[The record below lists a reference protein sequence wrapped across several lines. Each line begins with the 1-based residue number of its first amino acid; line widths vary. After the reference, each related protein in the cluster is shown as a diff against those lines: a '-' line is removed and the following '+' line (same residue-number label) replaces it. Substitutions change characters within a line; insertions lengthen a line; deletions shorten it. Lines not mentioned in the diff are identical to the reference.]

1 MGSKIF
7 KKKEF
12 KILLLGTNKSGKI
25 SIIKQLRQ
33 NNDFLDPSNCIITET
48 IKYKECN
55 ITIWTY
61 KTPER
66 MRPVLK
72 TIYSNVDGIIY
83 AVDSFDR
90 DRIEDGEEDLKKFLA
105 EEEFKNCVILVMA
118 NKQDLKGALSPDEIT
133 EKMRMGQLEGRTWK
147 VIGTSCITGEGLKEG
162 LDWIVSELLKKTK
175 IN

>member
-1 MGSKIF
+1 MGSKLF

-12 KILLLGTNKSGKI
+12 KILLLGTYKSGKL
-25 SIIKQLRQ
+25 SIIEQLKQ
-33 NNDFLDPSNCIITET
+33 NNDFLNPFNYIFIET
-48 IKYKECN
+48 IKYKKCN

-66 MRPVLK
+66 MRPFLK

-90 DRIEDGEEDLKKFLA
+90 DGIEDGEEDLKKFLA

-118 NKQDLKGALSPDEIT
+118 NKQDLKESLSPYEIT
-133 EKMRMGQLEGRTWK
+133 EKMRREQLKGRTWK

-162 LDWIVSELLKKTK
+162 LDWIVSELLKKQK
-175 IN
+175 